1 MTLKLYN
8 TLTRKKEIFKPI
20 KSKEIKMFV
29 CGPTVYDYS
38 HLGHAKTYIQFDLIA
53 KYFRWK
59 GYKLFYIENITDI
72 DDKIIKKAD
81 LEKISWEKVRN
92 LYEKCFLEDMKELN
106 INSVDKYARA
116 TDYMEN
122 ILSQVKRLI
131 KKGFAYKI
139 SDGWYFDLNKDE
151 DYGKLAKRKDLKEDD
166 SVSRIDENKE
176 KRNFGDFCLWKFS
189 KSGEP
194 VWESEIGNGR
204 PGWHIED
211 TAITEKEF
219 GEQYDL
225 HGGGIDLIFPH
236 HEAEIAQMESISGK
250 KPLVK
255 YWMHTGFLKINKNK
269 MSKSLDNFKTIRDL
283 LKIYKPEVIRYF
295 VISNHYRKPLDFSDK
310 TLESAKNSY
319 ERLRNI
325 CETLSD
331 DGKISEKYIK
341 EFEKEMD
348 DDLNT
353 PKALQVLWKLVRDE
367 KAEGKF
373 QTIKKMDEV
382 FGLKLLEKEKIQI
395 PNEIKKLVEEREKAR
410 KNKDWKK
417 SDELRNKIN
426 KLGFVVND
434 TPKGWEIKK
443 EGM

>member
-1 MTLKLYN
+1 
-8 TLTRKKEIFKPI
+8 
-20 KSKEIKMFV
+20 
-29 CGPTVYDYS
+29 
-38 HLGHAKTYIQFDLIA
+38 
-53 KYFRWK
+53 
-59 GYKLFYIENITDI
+59 
-72 DDKIIKKAD
+72 
-81 LEKISWEKVRN
+81 
-92 LYEKCFLEDMKELN
+92 
-106 INSVDKYARA
+106 
-116 TDYMEN
+116 
-122 ILSQVKRLI
+122 
-131 KKGFAYKI
+131 
-139 SDGWYFDLNKDE
+139 
-151 DYGKLAKRKDLKEDD
+151 
-166 SVSRIDENKE
+166 
-176 KRNFGDFCLWKFS
+176 
-189 KSGEP
+189 
-194 VWESEIGNGR
+194 
-204 PGWHIED
+204 
-211 TAITEKEF
+211 
-219 GEQYDL
+219 
-225 HGGGIDLIFPH
+225 
-236 HEAEIAQMESISGK
+236 MESISGK